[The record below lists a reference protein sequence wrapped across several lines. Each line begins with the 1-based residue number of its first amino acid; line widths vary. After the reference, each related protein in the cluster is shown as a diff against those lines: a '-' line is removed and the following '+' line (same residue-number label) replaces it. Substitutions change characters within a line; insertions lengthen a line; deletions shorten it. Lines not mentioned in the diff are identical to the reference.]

1 MDTWYLLVLRCYNSQ
16 LWVEEDGMP
25 LFVDGMPIIIEKVC
39 SGDNVN
45 VMVPIDADYPRY
57 VVNLQ
62 KDAMTGEGNADL
74 KSAKV
79 M

>member
-1 MDTWYLLVLRCYNSQ
+1 
-16 LWVEEDGMP
+16 MP

>member
-39 SGDNVN
+39 SGDNAVSYTHLTLPTIYS
-45 VMVPIDADYPRY
+45 V
-57 VVNLQ
+57 
-62 KDAMTGEGNADL
+62 
-74 KSAKV
+74 
-79 M
+79 